1 MLFRNEESSLKL
13 DIVNYEFPPDGG
25 DPTSDDRNWLVLR
38 ATWNKEDGDVVKD
51 SNSCLLTHELQ
62 SMTAG
67 LKVLK
72 AGIRDVYVSDFQ
84 EDFYFSLAAGGRGG
98 NLCIRRVLLSAQHHG
113 RGRHGRDYLHH
124 GGAGAG
130 GPDRR
135 AGPALRKIPGPYVRR
150 CRSSRLE
157 RR

>member
-1 MLFRNEESSLKL
+1 MLFRNEESSLRL

-62 SMTAG
+62 SMSAG

-72 AGIRDVYVSDFQ
+72 AGIRDVYVTCTMDQ
-84 EDFYFSLAAGGRGG
+84 KEMEALIGELDR
-98 NLCIRRVLLSAQHHG
+98 LCEKF
-113 RGRHGRDYLHH
+113 
-124 GGAGAG
+124 
-130 GPDRR
+130 PDRT
-135 AGPALRKIPGPYVRR
+135 
-150 CRSSRLE
+150 
-157 RR
+157 

>member
-51 SNSCLLTHELQ
+51 SNSCLQTFELQ

-67 LKVLK
+67 LKVVK
-72 AGIRDVYVSDFQ
+72 AGIRDLYVSDFQ
-84 EDFYFSLAAGGRGG
+84 EDYYFSLGVRALENGTFEAAVSFYLPNTMDGDDTAELTCSLTIEELGALIDELDR
-98 NLCIRRVLLSAQHHG
+98 LCAKF
-113 RGRHGRDYLHH
+113 
-124 GGAGAG
+124 
-130 GPDRR
+130 PE
-135 AGPALRKIPGPYVRR
+135 
-150 CRSSRLE
+150 RS
-157 RR
+157 

>member
-1 MLFRNEESSLKL
+1 MLFRNEESSLRL

-84 EDFYFSLAAGGRGG
+84 EDFYFSLAARAAGEGTFAV
-98 NLCIRRVLLSAQHHG
+98 RRVLLSAQHHG

-124 GGAGAG
+124 GRRRSW
-130 GPDRR
+130 GP
-135 AGPALRKIPGPYVRR
+135 
-150 CRSSRLE
+150 
-157 RR
+157 

>member
-38 ATWNKEDGDVVKD
+38 ATWNKEDGDVEKAPH
-51 SNSCLLTHELQ
+51 SSLLPFELQ
-62 SMTAG
+62 SLTAG

-84 EDFYFSLAAGGRGG
+84 EDFYFSLAARAAGEGTFAFGVSFYLPNTMDGDDTAEITCTMEAQELGALIDELDR
-98 NLCIRRVLLSAQHHG
+98 LCEKF
-113 RGRHGRDYLHH
+113 
-124 GGAGAG
+124 
-130 GPDRR
+130 PDRT
-135 AGPALRKIPGPYVRR
+135 
-150 CRSSRLE
+150 
-157 RR
+157 

>member
-67 LKVLK
+67 LKVVK
-72 AGIRDVYVSDFQ
+72 AGIRDLYVSDFQ
-84 EDFYFSLAAGGRGG
+84 EGCYFSLGVRAMEGGTFEAAVSFYLPNTMDGDDTAELTCPMTAEELGTLIDELDR
-98 NLCIRRVLLSAQHHG
+98 LCEKF
-113 RGRHGRDYLHH
+113 
-124 GGAGAG
+124 
-130 GPDRR
+130 P
-135 AGPALRKIPGPYVRR
+135 
-150 CRSSRLE
+150 E
-157 RR
+157 RT

>member
-1 MLFRNEESSLKL
+1 MLFRNEEASLQL
-13 DIVNYEFPPDGG
+13 DIVNYEFPDAAPGSED
-25 DPTSDDRNWLVLR
+25 SQWLVLR

-84 EDFYFSLAAGGRGG
+84 EDFYFSLAARAAGEGTFAFGVSFYLPNTMDGDDTAELTGSMTSEELGALIDELDR
-98 NLCIRRVLLSAQHHG
+98 LCAKF
-113 RGRHGRDYLHH
+113 
-124 GGAGAG
+124 
-130 GPDRR
+130 PE
-135 AGPALRKIPGPYVRR
+135 
-150 CRSSRLE
+150 RS
-157 RR
+157 